1 MEVLR
6 QVLELSSHRRNM
18 VLLLFW
24 DWWTTR
30 NKANAGEMVRSTD
43 QVCHTIQKHWREF
56 DTEGER
62 VLSETP
68 TSRNADH
75 SSSGWKKRRE
85 NFTKVNFD
93 AAFHRSTEAGA

>member
-1 MEVLR
+1 MLEDVGLSLLQASNPMEVLTH
-6 QVLELSSHRRNM
+6 VLGLQSQRRKIVL
-18 VLLLFW
+18 VLLW

-30 NKANAGEMVRSTD
+30 NKANAGKLVRTTD

-75 SSSGWKKRRE
+75 SSSG
-85 NFTKVNFD
+85 
-93 AAFHRSTEAGA
+93 